1 MFENFNKT
9 NSWRFPVEVMA
20 SLRSWKYSMENVYNI
35 SSGLGIGICLVSFS
49 KCKMMQG
56 RPYILTWSRSL
67 LWWSRRVLRYSVD
80 EKCIWKHKENF
91 PREMFHHFHSYK
103 IKICSQPNPSP
114 ILQEIIILIFR
125 DDIDSATAF
134 PHLQVE

>member
-9 NSWRFPVEVMA
+9 NSWRFPVEVIA

-35 SSGLGIGICLVSFS
+35 SCGSWIGMFAIFFL
-49 KCKMMQG
+49 
-56 RPYILTWSRSL
+56 RWHIWWLTWSSIQSWYL
-67 LWWSRRVLRYSVD
+67 VLWWSRTVWWYSVD
-80 EKCIWKHKENF
+80 EKCISKHKENF

-114 ILQEIIILIFR
+114 ILQEIIILMTLI
-125 DDIDSATAF
+125 
-134 PHLQVE
+134 LQLYLSLNKF